1 MERDKQSILDIVDSI
16 HLIFEYLQSTNWENF
31 EQNTKD
37 QDAVIRRLTIIGEAT
52 KGLSH
57 GFRSRNPEIPWRKM
71 AGLRDI
77 IVHEYDDLKLDIIR
91 QIIEVELPAVLQS
104 LQPLLPPPPE
114 NQSND

>member
-37 QDAVIRRLTIIGEAT
+37 QDTVIRRLMIIDEAT
-52 KGLSH
+52 KPLSH
-57 GFRSRNPEIPWRKM
+57 EFRSRNPEITWRKM

-77 IVHEYDDLKLDIIR
+77 YC
-91 QIIEVELPAVLQS
+91 A
-104 LQPLLPPPPE
+104 
-114 NQSND
+114 

>member
-52 KGLSH
+52 KRLSH
-57 GFRSRNPEIPWRKM
+57 EFRSRNPEIPWRKM